1 MLQEICQAKWDFS
14 KMKFLGKF
22 LAKKWF
28 KSRRGPKA
36 RGGTSNKKTR
46 KFFDLIRHYFFHSML
61 KKTFLFNQALFLEV
75 GTRFSSENEGN
86 QISLLSHPKGQYY
99 SPQELLKYLL
109 LKLIICGN
117 IQSLSMI
124 ILRVCW

>member
-1 MLQEICQAKWDFS
+1 M
-14 KMKFLGKF
+14 
-22 LAKKWF
+22 
-28 KSRRGPKA
+28 
-36 RGGTSNKKTR
+36 
-46 KFFDLIRHYFFHSML
+46 
-61 KKTFLFNQALFLEV
+61 FNQALFLEV
-75 GTRFSSENEGN
+75 GTRFSSENEGNQNSLLWPEKTFSFNQALFLEVETRSSSENEGNQISLLGLEKTFSFNQALLLEVGTRLSSKNEGN

-124 ILRVCW
+124 ILRVY